1 MPTAPESRRHAE
13 NPAHRMLCS
22 QLLGRTQGLFGL
34 VVQTCDGSRRAA
46 SSLVDVDL
54 RTFESMRNVPTLGVV
69 ARVGRALG
77 LEAGMTVEVLST
89 SSVALT
95 DALWLNRKGRVLAH
109 TVVAKETDGSFLLL
123 SPHLAADA
131 LTAVVTANVIADDVV
146 ATDETAS
153 WGRYV
158 AWGVEPAL
166 AAAKVFATR
175 RFGVAAW
182 DVLAP
187 IGVAAPGGPASLAEL
202 DAQRVAAGVPA
213 VPADCGANEFPQECG
228 LDAWVSYTKG
238 CYLGQEVMARIQ
250 SMGSLRSILRRV
262 SGSVV
267 VGQEL
272 KSSEGKVLGTVR
284 SAAGQ
289 VGLALVS
296 VDLAE
301 GTIVSGVRLG
311 APALMPAR

>member
-1 MPTAPESRRHAE
+1 MP
-13 NPAHRMLCS
+13 M
-22 QLLGRTQGLFGL
+22 
-34 VVQTCDGSRRAA
+34 RRAPA
-46 SSLVDVDL
+46 DTAVVRVTGEDAAAFLQGQCSADL
-54 RTFESMRNVPTLGVV
+54 RG
-69 ARVGRALG
+69 
-77 LEAGMTVEVLST
+77 
-89 SSVALT
+89 VALA

-109 TVVAKETDGSFLLL
+109 TVIAKEADGSHLLL
-123 SPHLAADA
+123 CPHLGAEA
-131 LTAVVTANVIADDVV
+131 LIAVVTANVIADDVV
-146 ATDETAS
+146 ATDESALWQKWIV
-153 WGRYV
+153 WGAEPSV
-158 AWGVEPAL
+158 AG
-166 AAAKVFATR
+166 AKVFTTKR
-175 RFGVAAW
+175 YGVAAW

-187 IGVAAPGGPASLAEL
+187 IGVPAPGGPVSLAEL

-250 SMGSLRSILRRV
+250 SMGSLRRILRRV

-296 VDLAE
+296 VDVPE
-301 GTIVSGVRLG
+301 GAILGEVRIG
-311 APALMPAR
+311 APAQMAAR